1 MHYIAPVIE
10 NVTGANEASPAG
22 GTTAPPAKGLAK
34 DALTLTSSVVIGV
47 ASAGP
52 AYSIAATL
60 GLVVAAVGLQAPAI
74 ALLAFVP
81 ILFAAFGYQQLNRAD
96 PDCGTTFVWATRAFG
111 PTWGWMSGWAIV
123 VADVL
128 VMASMAQVAG
138 QYIFL
143 FFGADGIGD
152 DPTHVAVLAL
162 GVAFMLVM
170 TWLCFRGIELSARV
184 QSVLLTV
191 EFVALVVFAI
201 VALVRVWL
209 GAAGEAAL
217 SPQWSWFNPFEI
229 GSFSTFV
236 NAMLLM
242 VFIYWGWDSVVSVN
256 EETVDERRTPGRSAI
271 ISTIVLVSLY
281 VLVTVAA
288 QSFAGVSEEGS
299 GLANPE
305 HFDDFF
311 AALGTAVFGEGA
323 LGQVLV
329 HVLLL
334 MILTSAIAS
343 TQTTILPTA
352 RTTLSMGVFR
362 ALPAAFASVHP
373 RFRTPTVSTLAMGGV
388 SALIYIVFNFIAAG
402 DLIYDSVAAIG
413 IAVGFYYGM
422 TGVACTWLY
431 RRTLRENARTWW
443 LRGALPLTGGL
454 MLLFAAGWT
463 AVTSFDPEYGETYW
477 TLPFAP
483 HWQVGGVF
491 ILGVG
496 SMLLGYPLMWW
507 CRRREPAFFDGEV
520 VERRLPDPVTVC
532 EP

>member
-1 MHYIAPVIE
+1 MTEDAAAAARHSMDT
-10 NVTGANEASPAG
+10 TG
-22 GTTAPPAKGLAK
+22 KGLRTG
-34 DALTLTSSVVIGV
+34 ALTLTSSVVIGV

-74 ALLAFVP
+74 AALAFVP
-81 ILFAAFGYQQLNRAD
+81 VLLAAFGYQQLNRAD
-96 PDCGTTFVWATRAFG
+96 PDCGTTFVWAARAFG
-111 PTWGWMSGWAIV
+111 PSWGWMSGWAIV

-138 QYIFL
+138 QYTFL
-143 FFGADGIGD
+143 LVGADGIGH

-162 GVAFMLVM
+162 GVAYMLAM
-170 TWLCFRGIELSARV
+170 TWLCFRGIEISARV

-191 EFVALVVFAI
+191 EFVALVVFAA
-201 VALVRVWL
+201 VALVRVWS
-209 GAAGEAAL
+209 GTAGDAAL
-217 SPQWSWFNPFEI
+217 TPQWSWFNPLEI

-242 VFIYWGWDSVVSVN
+242 VFIYWGWDSVMSVN
-256 EETVDERRTPGRSAI
+256 EETVDARRTPGRSAV

-281 VLVTVAA
+281 VLVTLAA
-288 QSFAGVSEEGS
+288 QSFAGVGEEGN

-311 AALGTAVFGEGA
+311 AALGTAVFGEGP
-323 LGQVLV
+323 LGQILV

-352 RTTLSMGVFR
+352 RTTLSMGVFK
-362 ALPAAFASVHP
+362 ALPESFAKVHP
-373 RFRTPTVSTLAMGGV
+373 RFLTPTVSTLAMGGV
-388 SALIYIVFNFIAAG
+388 SAALYIAFNFVAAG
-402 DLIYDSVAAIG
+402 DLIYDSVSAIG
-413 IAVGFYYGM
+413 IAIGFYYGM
-422 TGVACTWLY
+422 TGLACAWLY
-431 RRTLRENARTWW
+431 RAA
-443 LRGALPLTGGL
+443 LRGGGRARWMQVVLPLAGGA

-463 AVTSFDPEYGETYW
+463 AVTSFAADYGETHW

-483 HWQVGGVF
+483 HWQIGGVF
-491 ILGVG
+491 LLGVG
-496 SMLLGYPLMWW
+496 SMLLGFPLMWW
-507 CRRREPAFFDGEV
+507 WRRREPAYFDGDTV
-520 VERRLPDPVTVC
+520 TRGLPDA
-532 EP
+532 ELGS

>member
-1 MHYIAPVIE
+1 MID
-10 NVTGANEASPAG
+10 EAA
-22 GTTAPPAKGLAK
+22 TTAERTATGVPEKGLRSG
-34 DALTLTSSVVIGV
+34 ALTLTSSVVIGV

-60 GLVVAAVGLQAPAI
+60 GLVVAAVGLQAPVI
-74 ALLAFVP
+74 ALLAFIP
-81 ILFAAFGYQQLNRAD
+81 ILFAAFGYQQLNRVD
-96 PDCGTTFVWATRAFG
+96 PDCGTTFVWAARAFG
-111 PTWGWMSGWAIV
+111 PAWGWMSGWAIV

-138 QYIFL
+138 QYTFL
-143 FFGADGIGD
+143 LFGADGIGH
-152 DPTHVAVLAL
+152 DPTHIAVLTL
-162 GVAFMLVM
+162 GVAFMVMM
-170 TWLCFRGIELSARV
+170 TWLCFRGIELSARI

-191 EFVALVVFAI
+191 EFVALVVVAL

-209 GAAGEAAL
+209 GRAGEAAL
-217 SPQWSWFNPFEI
+217 TPEWSWFNPFEI

-236 NAMLLM
+236 NAILLM

-256 EETVDERRTPGRSAI
+256 EETVDSRRTPGKSAV

-311 AALGTAVFGEGA
+311 AALGTAVFGEGPIGV
-323 LGQVLV
+323 LLV

-334 MILTSAIAS
+334 MILTSAVAS

-352 RTTLSMGVFR
+352 RTTLSMGVFK
-362 ALPAAFASVHP
+362 ALPASFATVHP
-373 RFRTPTVSTLAMGGV
+373 RYLTPTVSTLAMGGV
-388 SALIYIVFNFIAAG
+388 SAALYIAFNFIAAG

-422 TGVACTWLY
+422 TGVACAWLF
-431 RRTLRENARTWW
+431 RDSVRQGARALW
-443 LRGALPLTGGL
+443 LRVILPAVGGA

-463 AVTSFDPEYGETYW
+463 AVTSFAADYGETYW

-491 ILGVG
+491 LLGVG
-496 SMLLGYPLMWW
+496 SMLAGLPLMWW
-507 CRRREPAFFDGEV
+507 WQRREPAFFDGDTVPRGLPDADTTQEV
-520 VERRLPDPVTVC
+520 VGSR
-532 EP
+532 

>member
-1 MHYIAPVIE
+1 MKNAAVPD
-10 NVTGANEASPAG
+10 
-22 GTTAPPAKGLAK
+22 KGLRTG
-34 DALTLTSSVVIGV
+34 ALTLTSSVVIGV

-60 GLVVAAVGLQAPAI
+60 GLVVAAVGLQAPVI

-81 ILFAAFGYQQLNRAD
+81 ILFAAFGYQQLNRVD
-96 PDCGTTFVWATRAFG
+96 PDCGTTFVWAARAFG
-111 PTWGWMSGWAIV
+111 PSWGWMCGWAIV

-138 QYIFL
+138 QYTFL
-143 FFGADGIGD
+143 LFGADGIGH

-170 TWLCFRGIELSARV
+170 TWLCFRGIELSARI

-191 EFVALVVFAI
+191 EFVALVVFAV

-209 GAAGEAAL
+209 GTAGAAAL
-217 SPQWSWFNPFEI
+217 TPQWSWFNPFEI
-229 GSFSTFV
+229 DSFSTFV
-236 NAMLLM
+236 NAILLM

-256 EETVDERRTPGRSAI
+256 EETVDPRHTPGRSAV

-281 VLVTVAA
+281 VLVTIAA
-288 QSFAGVSEEGS
+288 QSFAGVSEEGN

-311 AALGTAVFGEGA
+311 AALGTAVFGEGP
-323 LGQVLV
+323 LGVLLV

-334 MILTSAIAS
+334 MILTSAVAS

-352 RTTLSMGVFR
+352 RTTLSMGVFK
-362 ALPAAFASVHP
+362 ALPESFATVHP
-373 RFRTPTVSTLAMGGV
+373 RFMTPTVSTLAMGGV
-388 SALIYIVFNFIAAG
+388 SAALYVAFNFIAAG
-402 DLIYDSVAAIG
+402 DLIYDSVSAIG

-422 TGVACTWLY
+422 TGLACAWLY
-431 RRTLRENARTWW
+431 RDALRAGGRDRWQRV
-443 LRGALPLTGGL
+443 LLPAAGGA
-454 MLLFAAGWT
+454 MLVFAAGWT
-463 AVTSFDPEYGETYW
+463 AVTSFAADYGETYW

-491 ILGVG
+491 LLGVG
-496 SMLLGYPLMWW
+496 SMLAGLPLMWW
-507 CRRREPAFFDGEV
+507 WRSRESAYFDGETV
-520 VERRLPDPVTVC
+520 PHGLPAAPTASDVS
-532 EP
+532 

>member
-1 MHYIAPVIE
+1 MIDEAAPAAKH
-10 NVTGANEASPAG
+10 GEAGVPD
-22 GTTAPPAKGLAK
+22 KGLRSGS
-34 DALTLTSSVVIGV
+34 LTLTSSVVIGV

-60 GLVVAAVGLQAPAI
+60 GLVVAAVGLQAPVI

-81 ILFAAFGYQQLNRAD
+81 ILFAAFGYQQLNRVD
-96 PDCGTTFVWATRAFG
+96 PDCGTTFVWAARAFG
-111 PTWGWMSGWAIV
+111 PSWGWMCGWAIV

-138 QYIFL
+138 QYTFL
-143 FFGADGIGD
+143 LFGADGIGH
-152 DPTHVAVLAL
+152 DPTHVAVLVL
-162 GVAFMLVM
+162 GVAFMLTM
-170 TWLCFRGIELSARV
+170 TWLCFRGIEISARV

-191 EFVALVVFAI
+191 EFVALVVFAV

-209 GAAGEAAL
+209 GHAGAAA
-217 SPQWSWFNPFEI
+217 STPQWSWFNPLEI

-236 NAMLLM
+236 NAILLM

-256 EETVDERRTPGRSAI
+256 EETVDERRTPGRSAV
-271 ISTIVLVSLY
+271 ISTIVLVALY

-288 QSFAGVSEEGS
+288 QSFAGVGTEGT

-311 AALGTAVFGEGA
+311 AALGTAVFGEGPV
-323 LGQVLV
+323 GVVLV

-352 RTTLSMGVFR
+352 RTTLSMGVFK
-362 ALPAAFASVHP
+362 ALPEAFAKVHP
-373 RFRTPTVSTLAMGGV
+373 RFMTPTVSTLAMGAV
-388 SALIYIVFNFIAAG
+388 SAALYIAFNFIAAG
-402 DLIYDSVAAIG
+402 DLIFDSVSAIG

-422 TGVACTWLY
+422 TGVACAWLY
-431 RRTLRENARTWW
+431 RGALRAGGRALW
-443 LRGALPLTGGL
+443 LRVVLPLAGGAL
-454 MLLFAAGWT
+454 LLFAAGWT
-463 AVTSFDPEYGETYW
+463 AVTSFAADYGETSW

-491 ILGVG
+491 LLGVG
-496 SMLLGYPLMWW
+496 SMAAGLPLMWW
-507 CRRREPAFFDGEV
+507 WRRREPAYFDGDTV
-520 VERRLPDPVTVC
+520 SRGLPDADLIGS
-532 EP
+532 

>member
-1 MHYIAPVIE
+1 MID
-10 NVTGANEASPAG
+10 GAAQAAMRGDVDVPE
-22 GTTAPPAKGLAK
+22 KGLRAG
-34 DALTLTSSVVIGV
+34 ALTLASSVAIGV

-60 GLVVAAVGLQAPAI
+60 GLMVAAVGLQAPI
-74 ALLAFVP
+74 VALLAFVP

-111 PTWGWMSGWAIV
+111 PAWGWMAGWAIV

-138 QYIFL
+138 QYTFL
-143 FFGADGIGD
+143 LFGADGIGH
-152 DPTHVAVLAL
+152 DPTHVAVLVL
-162 GVAFMLVM
+162 GVAFMLAM
-170 TWLCFRGIELSARV
+170 TWLCFRGIELSARI

-191 EFVALVVFAI
+191 EFVALVVFAA
-201 VALVRVWL
+201 VALVRVWI
-209 GAAGEAAL
+209 GRAGEA
-217 SPQWSWFNPFEI
+217 SMTPQWSWFNPFEI

-236 NAMLLM
+236 NAILLM

-256 EETVDERRTPGRSAI
+256 EETVDSRRTPGRSAV
-271 ISTIVLVSLY
+271 ISTIVLVALY
-281 VLVTVAA
+281 VLVTIAA
-288 QSFAGVSEEGS
+288 QSFAGVSAEGT
-299 GLANPE
+299 GLANPD

-311 AALGTAVFGEGA
+311 AALGTAVFGDGP
-323 LGQVLV
+323 LGVFAV

-334 MILTSAIAS
+334 MILTSAVAS

-352 RTTLSMGVFR
+352 RTTLAMGVFK
-362 ALPAAFASVHP
+362 ALPATFATVHP

-388 SALIYIVFNFIAAG
+388 SAVLYVVFNFLAAG

-422 TGVACTWLY
+422 TGLACAWLY
-431 RRTLRENARTWW
+431 RADLRAGGRERWMRV
-443 LRGALPLTGGL
+443 LLPLAGGA
-454 MLLFAAGWT
+454 MLVFAAAWT
-463 AVTSFDPEYGETYW
+463 AVTSFAADYGETYW

-491 ILGVG
+491 LIGVG
-496 SMLLGYPLMWW
+496 SMAIGLPLMWW
-507 CRRREPAFFDGEV
+507 CRRREPAFFDGDTID
-520 VERRLPDPVTVC
+520 RGLPNSPKR
-532 EP
+532 